1 MGPPLSIHAP
11 DWLPSRQARCSY
23 RFSLAVSPQG
33 KGLSPLSSQEHPDC
47 FLCFRRWPVLYFAA
61 PPRRLRLS
69 IEASD
74 ASFHVSRPVLHGRPS
89 ITNGRPF
96 WMIVHSGWSS
106 VLDASI
112 LFANT
117 TNYLIGPSCSG
128 PAGPVPR
135 PARAVFRAEGRQAP
149 TCETA
154 NPSDSEIVRSR
165 PRALTQADD

>member
-89 ITNGRPF
+89 ILDDRPF
-96 WMIVHSGWSS
+96 WMVVRSGRVNFICQHHQLFDWPVMLRSCRASS
-106 VLDASI
+106 
-112 LFANT
+112 
-117 TNYLIGPSCSG
+117 
-128 PAGPVPR
+128 PAGEGCVPSR
-135 PARAVFRAEGRQAP
+135 RTTSPHVRDRESIGFGNRAEQ
-149 TCETA
+149 T
-154 NPSDSEIVRSR
+154 PSTYPS
-165 PRALTQADD
+165 